1 MVRYVSQNALF
12 PVEAA
17 RPLSFVV
24 SWHFSNCQLFP
35 LVNGH
40 DWQVT
45 TVGEVLVNPLVVGDL
60 ASVRQLAGHRYRAC
74 FVR

>member
-1 MVRYVSQNALF
+1 MVRYISQNALF

-24 SWHFSNCQLFP
+24 SRHFSDCQIFP

-40 DWQVT
+40 DRQVT
-45 TVGEVLVNPLVVGDL
+45 TGVKVSVNPLVAGDL
-60 ASVRQLAGHRYRAC
+60 ARVRQLAAHRYRAC
-74 FVR
+74 VVP